1 MQVEVVV
8 TMFAL
13 GLMLGFVG
21 AGGSGFIISV
31 LVTGFGIPI
40 HTALGT
46 GLAAMLFSSTSGA
59 VSHFREGNTVLKTG
73 AIAAAAG
80 AASSWFFSSQVSAA
94 IPAEKLTYMT
104 AGMLYLSAVILCVRV
119 FGISSKRSDK
129 ESFQVTGEKYWIVCI
144 LIGFVCGSLSG
155 LFGIGA
161 TPFIQIGL
169 ITGLRMPIAKSA
181 GTTMFIIVPI
191 ALCGGIGYY
200 GSGQLD
206 MSLLYEVLGGITVGS
221 YLGVKLTKRLP
232 AVVLKL
238 SMIIIPA
245 LGATLLLVG

>member
-1 MQVEVVV
+1 MQVEVVI
-8 TMFAL
+8 TMFML

-73 AIAAAAG
+73 VIAGVAG

-104 AGMLYLSAVILCVRV
+104 AGMLYLSAVILCMRV
-119 FGISSKRSDK
+119 FGILTKRG
-129 ESFQVTGEKYWIVCI
+129 EEEIFQVKGEKYWIVCI
-144 LIGFVCGSLSG
+144 TIGLLCGTLSG

-169 ITGLRMPIAKSA
+169 MAGLRMPISKSA

-200 GSGQLD
+200 GSGHLD
-206 MSLLYEVLGGITVGS
+206 MALLYEVLGGITAGS
-221 YLGVKLTKRLP
+221 YLGAKFTKRLP

-238 SMIIIPA
+238 SMVFIPA
-245 LGATLLLVG
+245 LGATLLLV